1 MKSEILRL
9 LKENDTYI
17 SGQQLCEQFQVS
29 RTAIWKVIDQLKKE
43 GYQIEAVRNKGYR
56 LIESPDVMSKAE
68 IDSLVD
74 TKWAGKNVIYY
85 DETDSTNNRAK
96 EAGNNKEPHGTL
108 FVADMQMA
116 GKGRRGRVWKSPS
129 GSSIYMTIL
138 LYPDI
143 PPVKAP
149 QLTLIMAIAVAEGIR
164 EVTGLETKIKWPN
177 DIVVNG
183 KKICGILTEMS
194 TEIDYIN
201 HVVIGIGIN
210 VNMESFPEDIAKT
223 ATSLRIEAG
232 KEFRRFELIAAIVE
246 HFEKAYEAVCE
257 AGSLEPIMEDY
268 NRLLVNCGRRVRVLE
283 PEHEYDA
290 LALGIDKTGELQVEC
305 EDGSRK
311 SVFAGEVSVR
321 GIYGYV

>member
-268 NRLLVNCGRRVRVLE
+268 NRLLVNCGRQVRVLE